1 MDIRHAGGL
10 PALYWEGFDQMPL
23 DGLTLGF
30 IARELKQKLVGGRVD
45 RVLQPEN
52 DEIHLL
58 IRSLGENQRLL
69 LCAGA
74 NAARV
79 HLTEHAKQNP
89 QEPPMLCMLLRKH
102 LQGGRVTDVRRI
114 GGDRIL
120 EIDIENIDEL
130 GENVTRTLVCELMG
144 RHSNIILHM
153 PDGKIVD
160 SVRHVDES
168 ISRVRQILPG
178 LIYTYPPAQDKLDP
192 DACTAEAIAAALA
205 QTPGRLDKAIQSAL
219 RGVSPQAA
227 RELSFRVSGG
237 EGAYTQDIQ
246 LDTAARRLR
255 SLLDDMPLWGP
266 PTLLLDEDGAP
277 ADVFPYPQLCRE
289 GEKVR
294 AVEAGISAALDQ
306 FYYERDRADRMRQR
320 SQTLHKTLKTH
331 IERCEKK
338 LAIQIEALDNA
349 ARMDEYRKFGELI
362 QANLYRLK
370 KGMKTAEVE
379 DFYEPD
385 APGISIPLDVRYTPA
400 QNAQR
405 YFKLYQKARSARQMA
420 AEQKEKTEAELRF
433 LEQQLDDLRK
443 CTQPQEL
450 SEMRELLVASGHVK
464 PVKSRVKPRKA
475 EPSQPFHYISSEGI
489 DIFVGKNSLQ
499 NERLTM
505 SARGEDTWLHAK
517 NMPGS
522 HVIIRE
528 THFGEQ
534 TLMEAAMLAA
544 YYSKG
549 QQSAQVPI
557 DYTLRR
563 YVKKPGGSP
572 TGFVIYVNQK
582 TLYIT
587 PDEHAVRRMKLAE

>member
-1 MDIRHAGGL
+1 
-10 PALYWEGFDQMPL
+10 MPL

-45 RVLQPEN
+45 RVLQPES

-79 HLTEHAKQNP
+79 HLTAHNKQNP

-102 LQGGRVTDVRRI
+102 LQGGRVMDVRRVA
-114 GGDRIL
+114 GDRIL

-130 GENVTRTLVCELMG
+130 GESVVRTLVCELMG
-144 RHSNIILHM
+144 RHSNIILHL
-153 PDGKIVD
+153 PDGRIID

-178 LIYTYPPAQDKLDP
+178 LIYTYPPEQDKLNP
-192 DACTAEAIAAALA
+192 DTCTAEEIAEALA
-205 QTPGRLDKAIQSAL
+205 RNAGRLDKAIQASL
-219 RGVSPQAA
+219 RGMSPQAS
-227 RELSFRVSGG
+227 RELSFRLAGG
-237 EGAYTQDIQ
+237 EGAYTQDMN
-246 LDTAARRLR
+246 LPVAAQRLR
-255 SLLDDMPLWGP
+255 TLLDEMESWGP
-266 PTLLLDEDGAP
+266 PVLLLDEDNAP
-277 ADVFPYPQLCRE
+277 ADCFPFPQLCRE
-289 GEKVR
+289 GMPMREVS
-294 AVEAGISAALDQ
+294 EGISAALDQ
-306 FYYERDRADRMRQR
+306 FHYERDRVERMRQR
-320 SQTLHKTLKTH
+320 SQTLHRTLKTH

-338 LAIQIEALDNA
+338 LAIQIEALENA
-349 ARMDEYRKFGELI
+349 DRMDEYRKYGELI

-370 KGMKTAEVE
+370 KGMDKANVE

-385 APGISIPLDVRYTPA
+385 APTISIPMDVRYTPT

-420 AEQKEKTEAELRF
+420 AEQKEKTETELRF
-433 LEQQLDDLRK
+433 LEEQLDDLRK

-489 DIFVGKNSLQ
+489 DIFVGKNSVQ
-499 NERLTM
+499 NDRLTM
-505 SARGEDTWLHAK
+505 SARGDEMWLHAK

-522 HVIIRE
+522 HVIIRSTQVSE
-528 THFGEQ
+528 K
-534 TLMEAAMLAA
+534 TLLEAAMLAA

-549 QQSAQVPI
+549 QTSAQVPI

-572 TGFVIYVNQK
+572 AGFVIYVNQK

-587 PDEHAVRRMKLAE
+587 PDEHAVRRMRLVE

>member
-1 MDIRHAGGL
+1 
-10 PALYWEGFDQMPL
+10 MPL

-45 RVLQPEN
+45 RVLQPES

-79 HLTEHAKQNP
+79 HLTAHNKQNP

-102 LQGGRVTDVRRI
+102 LQGGRVMDVRRVA
-114 GGDRIL
+114 GDRIL

-130 GENVTRTLVCELMG
+130 GESVVRTLVCELMG
-144 RHSNIILHM
+144 RHSNIILHL
-153 PDGKIVD
+153 PDGKIID

-178 LIYTYPPAQDKLDP
+178 LIYTYPPEQDKLNP
-192 DACTAEAIAAALA
+192 DTCTAEEIAEALA
-205 QTPGRLDKAIQSAL
+205 RNAGRLDKAIQASL
-219 RGVSPQAA
+219 RGMSPQAS
-227 RELSFRVSGG
+227 RELSFRLAGG
-237 EGAYTQDIQ
+237 EGAYTQDMNLSI
-246 LDTAARRLR
+246 AAQRLR
-255 SLLDDMPLWGP
+255 TLLDEMESWGP
-266 PTLLLDEDGAP
+266 PVLLLDEDNAP
-277 ADVFPYPQLCRE
+277 ADCFPFPQLCRE
-289 GEKVR
+289 GMPMREVS
-294 AVEAGISAALDQ
+294 EGISAALDQ
-306 FYYERDRADRMRQR
+306 FHYERDRVERMRQR
-320 SQTLHKTLKTH
+320 SQTLHRTLKTH

-338 LAIQIEALDNA
+338 LAIQIEALENA
-349 ARMDEYRKFGELI
+349 DRMDEYRKYGELI

-370 KGMKTAEVE
+370 KGMDKANVE

-385 APGISIPLDVRYTPA
+385 APTISIPMDVRYTPT
-400 QNAQR
+400 QSAQR

-420 AEQKEKTEAELRF
+420 AEQKEKTETELRF
-433 LEQQLDDLRK
+433 LEEQLDDLRK

-489 DIFVGKNSLQ
+489 DIFVGKNSMQ
-499 NERLTM
+499 NDRLTM
-505 SARGEDTWLHAK
+505 SARGDEMWLHAK

-522 HVIIRE
+522 HVIIRSTQVSE
-528 THFGEQ
+528 K
-534 TLMEAAMLAA
+534 TLLEAAMLAA

-549 QQSAQVPI
+549 QTSAQVPI

-572 TGFVIYVNQK
+572 AGFVIYVNQK

-587 PDEHAVRRMKLAE
+587 PDEHAVRRMRLVE